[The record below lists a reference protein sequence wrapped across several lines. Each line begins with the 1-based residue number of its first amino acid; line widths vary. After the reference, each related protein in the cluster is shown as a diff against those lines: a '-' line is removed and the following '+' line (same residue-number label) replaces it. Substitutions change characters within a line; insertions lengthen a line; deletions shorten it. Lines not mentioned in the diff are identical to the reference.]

1 MRLFSVEQIDAA
13 LDFPGLVDV
22 LDEAFR
28 STVVTPPRGQYEIER
43 PDEQPAVLLT
53 MPAWSGPDAATP
65 YIGTKILSV
74 FFGNGKRGLPG
85 VMGAYLLM
93 DGRTGQPLAVMD
105 GNRLTLWR
113 TAAASA
119 LASRYMSNPEAESML
134 MVGAGALSPF
144 VIKAHRSVR
153 PLTDIAI
160 WARRPEAAEAVVAEL
175 AAEGIEARATT
186 DLEGAARTADI
197 ISCAT
202 NATEP
207 LIHGHWLKRNAHL
220 DLIGG
225 FTMQMREADADALHR
240 ARVVVDSQK
249 AIGEGGDVAVAIA
262 EGSYSAD
269 RVAGTLA
276 DLCHGR
282 IPGHDEEG
290 EITLFKSVGVAVEDL
305 AAAVAVW
312 EKARAED

>member
-1 MRLFSVEQIDAA
+1 MRLFSSAEIDATLNFSSLIDT
-13 LDFPGLVDV
+13 LDT
-22 LDEAFR
+22 AFR
-28 STVVTPPRGQYEIER
+28 SDVVMPPRTHHDVKR
-43 PDEQPAVLLT
+43 PGGDEAVLLV
-53 MPAWSGPDAATP
+53 MPAWSGPDAPKP
-65 YIGTKILSV
+65 YIGTKIVSV
-74 FFGNGKRGLPG
+74 FFGNGKRNLPG

-93 DGRTGQPLAVMD
+93 DGETGAPLAVMD

-119 LASRYMSNPEAESML
+119 LAARYMTRENASHML
-134 MVGAGALSPF
+134 MVGAGALAPF
-144 VIKAHRSVR
+144 LIKAHRAVR

-160 WARRPEAAEAVVAEL
+160 WARRPEAAIAVVEEL
-175 AAEGIEARATT
+175 ARDGIEARAVT
-186 DLEGAARTADI
+186 DLEGEARTADL

-207 LIHGHWLKRNAHL
+207 LIHGKWLKRDAHL
-220 DLIGG
+220 DLIGA
-225 FTMQMREADADALHR
+225 FTMQMREADAEALNR

-269 RVAGTLA
+269 RIAGTLG

-282 IPGHDEEG
+282 IAGPAADGG
-290 EITLFKSVGVAVEDL
+290 ITLFKSVGVSFEDL

-312 EKARAED
+312 EQSAAS

>member
-1 MRLFSVEQIDAA
+1 MRLFDVAEIDAA
-13 LDFPGLVDV
+13 LSYPSLIDI

-28 STVVTPPRGQYEIER
+28 SEVIAPKRGQYAIER
-43 PDEQPAVLLT
+43 PGEENAILLT
-53 MPAWSGPDAATP
+53 MPAWSGPDVANP
-65 YIGTKILSV
+65 YIGTKIVSV
-74 FFGNGKRGLPG
+74 FFGNGRRNLPG

-93 DGRTGQPLAVMD
+93 DGETGKPLAVMD
-105 GNRLTLWR
+105 GNRLTTWR

-119 LASRYMSNPEAESML
+119 LASRYMSNPDASRML
-134 MVGAGALSPF
+134 MVGAGALAPF
-144 VIKAHRSVR
+144 IIKAHRAVR
-153 PLTDIAI
+153 PLTEIAI

-175 AAEGIEARATT
+175 ATDGIEARATT
-186 DLEGAARTADI
+186 DLEGEVRTADI

-207 LIHGHWLKRNAHL
+207 LIHGHWLKREAHL

-240 ARVVVDSQK
+240 ARVIVDSSK
-249 AIGEGGDVAVAIA
+249 AIDEGGDVAVAIA

-269 RVAGTLA
+269 QVAGTLA

-282 IPGHDEEG
+282 IVGPVEG
-290 EITLFKSVGVAVEDL
+290 GGITLFKSVGVALEDL
-305 AAAVAVW
+305 AAAIAVW
-312 EKARAED
+312 DNRA

>member
-1 MRLFSVEQIDAA
+1 MRLFDVADIDAA
-13 LDFPGLVDV
+13 LSYPGLIDI
-22 LDEAFR
+22 LDDAFR
-28 STVVTPPRGQYEIER
+28 SEVIAPKRGQYAIER
-43 PDEQPAVLLT
+43 PGETDAILLT
-53 MPAWSGPDAATP
+53 MPAWSGPGVANP
-65 YIGTKILSV
+65 YIGTKIVSV
-74 FFGNGKRGLPG
+74 FFGNGKRNLPG

-93 DGRTGQPLAVMD
+93 DGATGKPLAVMD
-105 GNRLTLWR
+105 GNRLTTWR

-119 LASRYMSNPEAESML
+119 LASRYMSNPESSRML
-134 MVGAGALSPF
+134 MVGAGALAPF
-144 VIKAHRSVR
+144 IVKAHRSVR

-160 WARRPEAAEAVVAEL
+160 WARRPEAAEAIVVEL
-175 AAEGIEARATT
+175 TKDGIEARATA
-186 DLEGAARTADI
+186 DLEGEARTADI

-207 LIHGHWLKRNAHL
+207 LIHGHWLKREAHL

-240 ARVVVDSQK
+240 ARVIVDSSK
-249 AIGEGGDVAVAIA
+249 AIDEGGDVAVAIA

-269 RVAGTLA
+269 KVAGTLA

-282 IPGHDEEG
+282 VAGPVEG
-290 EITLFKSVGVAVEDL
+290 GGITVFKSVGVSLEDL

-312 EKARAED
+312 EHRA

>member
-1 MRLFSVEQIDAA
+1 MRLFDHGAIDAA
-13 LDFPGLVDV
+13 LSYPDLIDT

-28 STVVTPPRGQYEIER
+28 GDAVMPPRVHHDVQR
-43 PDEQPAVLLT
+43 PGEDPAVLLI
-53 MPAWSGPDAATP
+53 MPAWSAADAEKP

-74 FFGNGKRGLPG
+74 FFGNGKLGLPG

-93 DGRTGQPLAVMD
+93 DGKTGAPLAVMD

-119 LASRYMSNPEAESML
+119 LASRYMSRPDASRML
-134 MVGAGALSPF
+134 MVGAGALAPF
-144 VIKAHRSVR
+144 LIKAHMSVR

-160 WARRPEAAEAVVAEL
+160 WARRPEAAAAVVEEL
-175 AAEGIEARATT
+175 ARDGIVVRAVA
-186 DLEGAARTADI
+186 DLEGEARTADI

-207 LIHGHWLKRNAHL
+207 LIHGKWLKRDAHL
-220 DLIGG
+220 DLIGA
-225 FTMQMREADADALHR
+225 FTMQMRETDADALDR
-240 ARVVVDSQK
+240 ARVVVDSAK

-269 RVAGTLA
+269 KIAGTLA
-276 DLCHGR
+276 DLCRGT
-282 IPGHDEEG
+282 IAGTVEG
-290 EITLFKSVGVAVEDL
+290 GEVTLFKSVGVALEDL

-312 EKARAED
+312 ERAAAG

>member
-1 MRLFSVEQIDAA
+1 MRLFDNAALDAA
-13 LDFPGLVDV
+13 LSYPALIDI
-22 LDEAFR
+22 LDDAFR
-28 STVVTPPRGQYEIER
+28 SDVVAPKRAQYSIER
-43 PDEQPAVLLT
+43 PGEDPAVLLT
-53 MPAWSGPDAATP
+53 MPAWSAPDAEKP

-74 FFGNGKRGLPG
+74 FFGNGKRNLPG
-85 VMGAYLLM
+85 VLGAYLLM
-93 DGRTGQPLAVMD
+93 DGATGQPLAVMD

-119 LASRYMSNPEAESML
+119 LASRYMSNPEASHML
-134 MVGAGALSPF
+134 MVGAGSLAPF
-144 VIKAHRSVR
+144 VIKAHQAVR

-175 AAEGIEARATT
+175 ARDGIEARATT
-186 DLEGAARTADI
+186 DLEGEARTADI

-207 LIHGHWLKRNAHL
+207 LIHGHWLKREAHL

-240 ARVVVDSQK
+240 ARVVVDSVK
-249 AIGEGGDVAVAIA
+249 AIEEGGDVAIAIA

-269 RVAGTLA
+269 QVAGSLA

-282 IPGHDEEG
+282 IAGRPEG
-290 EITLFKSVGVAVEDL
+290 GGITLFKSVGVALEDL
-305 AAAVAVW
+305 AAAVAAW
-312 EKARAED
+312 EHADGG

>member
-1 MRLFSVEQIDAA
+1 MRLFDNAALDAA
-13 LDFPGLVDV
+13 LSYPALIDI
-22 LDEAFR
+22 LDDAFR
-28 STVVTPPRGQYEIER
+28 SDVVAPKRAQYSIER
-43 PDEQPAVLLT
+43 PGEDPAVLLT
-53 MPAWSGPDAATP
+53 MPAWSAPDAEKP

-74 FFGNGKRGLPG
+74 FFGNGKRNLPG
-85 VMGAYLLM
+85 VLGAYLLM
-93 DGRTGQPLAVMD
+93 DGATGQPLAVMD

-119 LASRYMSNPEAESML
+119 LASRYMSNPKASHML
-134 MVGAGALSPF
+134 MVGAGSLAPF
-144 VIKAHRSVR
+144 VIKAHRAVR

-175 AAEGIEARATT
+175 ARDGIEARATT
-186 DLEGAARTADI
+186 DLEGEARTADI

-207 LIHGHWLKRNAHL
+207 LIHGHWLKREAHL

-240 ARVVVDSQK
+240 ARVAVDSVK
-249 AIGEGGDVAVAIA
+249 AIEEGGDVAIAIA

-269 RVAGTLA
+269 QVAGSLA

-282 IPGHDEEG
+282 IAGRPEG
-290 EITLFKSVGVAVEDL
+290 GGITLFKSVGVALEDL
-305 AAAVAVW
+305 AAAVAAW
-312 EKARAED
+312 EHADGG